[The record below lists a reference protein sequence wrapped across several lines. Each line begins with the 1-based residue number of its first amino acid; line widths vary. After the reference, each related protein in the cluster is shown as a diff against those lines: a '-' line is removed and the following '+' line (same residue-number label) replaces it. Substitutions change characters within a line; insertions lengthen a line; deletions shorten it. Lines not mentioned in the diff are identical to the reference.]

1 MRKFFV
7 YELLI
12 GSVPIKITFDT
23 KTIYLHIKG
32 FEHDVYNRNDTNFT
46 PESTTIDIIYF
57 PSLESYHV
65 TCNHRWHVL
74 YISIPIIVWK
84 PTLQSWFL
92 KTSSFEVLNASLNRG
107 WCESGVSWLV
117 GWLVVRYSGPLSH
130 MRLRARDHYTSS
142 SPIGGKGGAGPSSL
156 HATLE
161 GPTEYVNAR
170 WM

>member
-1 MRKFFV
+1 MWGIKICHANQLVLIFDEYLKMRKFFV

-65 TCNHRWHVL
+65 TCNHR
-74 YISIPIIVWK
+74 
-84 PTLQSWFL
+84 
-92 KTSSFEVLNASLNRG
+92 
-107 WCESGVSWLV
+107 
-117 GWLVVRYSGPLSH
+117 
-130 MRLRARDHYTSS
+130 
-142 SPIGGKGGAGPSSL
+142 
-156 HATLE
+156 
-161 GPTEYVNAR
+161 
-170 WM
+170 